1 MGFHVR
7 AFARP
12 WGGALPVIG
21 GQALQSLANFLTGL
35 ALGRGASQEDL
46 GTYALGL
53 SFCFLVLSL
62 GDTLVATP
70 YTYFRARG
78 EADGVQLFNV
88 ALLASLALGLLIG
101 AGFGLFHALSD
112 HLLADLWPVL
122 PVAILC
128 LVLREFLRRHFYA
141 IGRQQAAL
149 LLDVFGACAQLGILA
164 LLWHSGTLNAANVF
178 WGLATAS
185 LLALLLCLPL
195 AGAPL
200 QRPTAMALRE
210 HAGAFL
216 GYGGWLVLGGLCHV
230 ASTQLYPWLAM
241 AGGGKAQAG
250 LFAACLALTNL
261 LNPLL
266 VALTN
271 FFRPRFIH
279 EAASTQGMPL
289 VRFALRNGVPFLVPA
304 LALFLLVSLAGETL
318 LTRVYGPDY
327 AAGAPALRF
336 FAAGLL
342 AVAAAAPLQLGLL
355 ALRVPASN
363 FAYHGV
369 NLCVLLALAAAFGA
383 SLGLGRL
390 GLVYCLSNT
399 AGLLVLG
406 AAFLWFARTTTTPRQ
421 GVPDAVRATEV

>member
-1 MGFHVR
+1 MGSHWR
-7 AFARP
+7 AFVRP
-12 WGGALPVIG
+12 WVGVLPVIG

-35 ALGRGASQEDL
+35 ALGRGASQEAL

-78 EADGVQLFNV
+78 DGDGAQLFGV
-88 ALLASLALGLLIG
+88 ALYASLLLGLLIG
-101 AGFGLFHALSD
+101 AGFGVFHWAVD
-112 HLLADLWPVL
+112 NLLADLWPAL

-128 LVLREFLRRHFYA
+128 LVLREFVRRHFYA
-141 IGRQQAAL
+141 VGRQRAAL
-149 LLDVFGACAQLGILA
+149 LLDVLGASAQLGLLA
-164 LLWHSGTLNAANVF
+164 LLWHNVQLSAANVF
-178 WGLATAS
+178 WAIAAAS
-185 LLALLLCLPL
+185 LLALLVCLPL
-195 AGAPL
+195 LQEPLRLPSAPAFGE
-200 QRPTAMALRE
+200 RC
-210 HAGAFL
+210 GAFL

-230 ASTQLYPWLAM
+230 ASIQLYPWLAV

-271 FFRPRFIH
+271 FFRPRFIR
-279 EAASTQGMPL
+279 EAAHAQGASL
-289 VRFALRNGVPFLVPA
+289 VRFALRNGIPFLFPT
-304 LALFLLVSLAGETL
+304 LALFVAVALAGGPL
-318 LTRVYGPDY
+318 LQAVYGPDY
-327 AAGAPALRF
+327 VAGAPALVF

-363 FAYHGV
+363 LAYHGV
-369 NLCVLLALAAAFGA
+369 NLCVLLALAAALGA
-383 SLGLGRL
+383 TLSLRQL

-406 AAFLWFARTTTTPRQ
+406 AAFLWFARKTKTTRQ
-421 GVPDAVRATEV
+421 GVPDALQATEV